1 MKNCNSQLKIEYSE
15 TDDQPKSVKLMCV
28 FLVLIFALVP
38 LVEIVP
44 NFEYNIVSSF
54 NPTTYTCLT
63 GWESFEPLSF
73 KEIK

>member
-1 MKNCNSQLKIEYSE
+1 MKNSNDQLKIEYSE
-15 TDDQPKSVKLMCV
+15 TDAQPNSVKLMCV

-44 NFEYNIVSSF
+44 DFKYNIVSSF
-54 NPTTYTCLT
+54 NPTAYTCIV
-63 GWESFEPLSF
+63 GWESLEPLSF

>member
-1 MKNCNSQLKIEYSE
+1 MKNSNDQIKIEYSE
-15 TDDQPKSVKLMCV
+15 ADAQPNSVKLMCV

-44 NFEYNIVSSF
+44 DFKYNIVYSF
-54 NPTTYTCLT
+54 NPITYTCIV
-63 GWESFEPLSF
+63 GWESLEPLSF